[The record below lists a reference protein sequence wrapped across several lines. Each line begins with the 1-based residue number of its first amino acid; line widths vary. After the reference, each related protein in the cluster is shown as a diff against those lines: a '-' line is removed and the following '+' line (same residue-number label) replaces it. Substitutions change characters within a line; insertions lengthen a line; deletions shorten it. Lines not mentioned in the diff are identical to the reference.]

1 MGEEQ
6 QSRMD
11 AIQQG
16 AENMRK
22 LNLLSDTFASVA
34 LQDIDACQYVVRKIL
49 GKDDIRII
57 DVKSQYRLL
66 NLTAKDAILDA
77 FAQDST
83 GRQVNIEIQRRD
95 TVDHARRT
103 RYYGS
108 MIDKSILDKGAEHYD
123 LPDVYIIYISET
135 DLWHGGETV
144 YPVNKT
150 LGKSAIPY
158 DDGNHVI
165 YVNAAV
171 DDGSDVAKM
180 MQYFKKAD
188 PDDMS
193 QGDLSK
199 RVHYLKTEKGGYKEM
214 CEVAEKIYDQGENKG
229 RMEEAKATANRL
241 YYEKGYKVPVIADM
255 LNRSENQISEWLG
268 LVLA

>member
-1 MGEEQ
+1 MKQEQ
-6 QSRMD
+6 KNRMD
-11 AIQQG
+11 AIRQG
-16 AENMRK
+16 AENMRQ

-34 LQDIDACQYVVRKIL
+34 LQDTGACQYVVRKIL
-49 GKDDIRII
+49 GRADIRII

-83 GRQVNIEIQRRD
+83 GRLVNIEIQRRD
-95 TVDHARRT
+95 TKDHARRT

-108 MIDKSILDKGAEHYD
+108 MIDKSVLDKGTKHNEF
-123 LPDVYIIYISET
+123 PDVYIIYISET

-144 YPVNKT
+144 YPVNKI

-158 DDGNHVI
+158 DDGKHVI
-165 YVNAAV
+165 FVNAAV
-171 DDGSDVAKM
+171 DDGSEVAKM
-180 MQYFKKAD
+180 MQYFKTAD

-193 QGDLSK
+193 QGELSE

-214 CEVAEKIYDQGENKG
+214 CEAAEKIYEQGIEQGEMQK
-229 RMEEAKATANRL
+229 AKNMTISMHKDGMAEDLIAKYANVSIDL
-241 YYEKGYKVPVIADM
+241 VKNWIA
-255 LNRSENQISEWLG
+255 LS
-268 LVLA
+268 LA

>member
-1 MGEEQ
+1 MGDEQ

-16 AENMRK
+16 AENMRG

-34 LQDIDACQYVVRKIL
+34 LQDIGACQYVVRKIL

-66 NLTAKDAILDA
+66 NLTSKDAILDA

-83 GRQVNIEIQRRD
+83 GRQINIEIQRRD

-108 MIDKSILDKGAEHYD
+108 MIDKSILDKGAEHD
-123 LPDVYIIYISET
+123 ELPDVYIIYISET
-135 DLWHGGETV
+135 DLWHAGETV

-150 LGKSAIPY
+150 LGKSALPY
-158 DDGNHVI
+158 DDGNHVVF
-165 YVNAAV
+165 VNAAV
-171 DDGSDVAKM
+171 DDGSEVAKM

-193 QGDLSK
+193 QGELSK

-214 CEVAEKIYDQGENKG
+214 CEEAEKIYVQGEQEKAKETAIKLYRKG
-229 RMEEAKATANRL
+229 WKEA
-241 YYEKGYKVPVIADM
+241 EIADL
-255 LNRSENQISEWLG
+255 LNYGIEIVRGWLG
-268 LVLA
+268 LSLA

>member
-1 MGEEQ
+1 MRQEQ
-6 QSRMD
+6 KNRMD

-16 AENMRK
+16 AENLRQ

-34 LQDIDACQYVVRKIL
+34 LQDTGACQYVVRKIL
-49 GKDDIRII
+49 GRSDIRII

-83 GRQVNIEIQRRD
+83 GRLVNIEIQRRD
-95 TVDHARRT
+95 TKDHARRT

-108 MIDKSILDKGAEHYD
+108 MIDKSVLDKGAEHNQ

-135 DLWHGGETV
+135 DLWHAGETV
-144 YPVNKT
+144 YPANIT

-158 DDGNHVI
+158 DDGKHVFF
-165 YVNAAV
+165 VNAAV
-171 DDGSDVAKM
+171 DDGSEVAKM
-180 MQYFKKAD
+180 MQYFKTAD

-193 QGDLSK
+193 QGELSE
-199 RVHYLKTEKGGYKEM
+199 RVHYLKTEKGATKKCVKWQKRFTSRGSNKESSR
-214 CEVAEKIYDQGENKG
+214 E
-229 RMEEAKATANRL
+229 
-241 YYEKGYKVPVIADM
+241 
-255 LNRSENQISEWLG
+255 LNRARCRRLRTWRSTCIKTAWRRI
-268 LVLA
+268 

>member
-1 MGEEQ
+1 MVDEQ
-6 QSRMD
+6 KNRLD
-11 AIQQG
+11 TIQQG

-34 LQDIDACQYVVRKIL
+34 LENKEACQHVVRKIL
-49 GKDDIRII
+49 GRDDIKII
-57 DVKSQYRLL
+57 KSKGQYRLL

-83 GRQVNIEIQRRD
+83 GRLINIEIQRRD

-108 MIDKSILDKGAEHYD
+108 MIDKSVLDKGAEHED

-135 DLWHGGETV
+135 DLWNAGEAV

-150 LGKSAIPY
+150 IGKAAIPY
-158 DDGNHVI
+158 DDGKYVVF
-165 YVNAAV
+165 VNAAV
-171 DDGSDVAKM
+171 DDGSDVAQM
-180 MQYFKKAD
+180 MKYFKKAD

-199 RVHYLKTEKGGYKEM
+199 RVHYLKCEKGGYKEM
-214 CEVAEKIYDQGENKG
+214 CEVAEKIYVQGELEKAKETAIKLYNKG
-229 RMEEAKATANRL
+229 WKEVE
-241 YYEKGYKVPVIADM
+241 IADL
-255 LNRSENQISEWLG
+255 LNYGVEVVKGWLG
-268 LVLA
+268 LSLA

>member
-1 MGEEQ
+1 MGDEQ
-6 QSRMD
+6 QSRLD

-34 LQDIDACQYVVRKIL
+34 LEDKEACQYVIRKIL
-49 GKDDIRII
+49 GKEDIRII
-57 DVKSQYRLL
+57 EVKGQYRLL

-83 GRQVNIEIQRRD
+83 GRMINIEIQRRD

-108 MIDKSILDKGAEHYD
+108 MIDKSVLDKGAEHD
-123 LPDVYIIYISET
+123 ELPDVYIIYISET
-135 DLWHGGETV
+135 DLWHVGETV

-150 LGKSAIPY
+150 LGNSGIPY
-158 DDGNHVI
+158 DDGKNVVF
-165 YVNAAV
+165 VNAAI
-171 DDGSDVAKM
+171 DDGSEVAKM

-199 RVHYLKTEKGGYKEM
+199 RVHYLKCEKGGYKEM
-214 CEVAEKIYDQGENKG
+214 CEVAE
-229 RMEEAKATANRL
+229 
-241 YYEKGYKVPVIADM
+241 
-255 LNRSENQISEWLG
+255 
-268 LVLA
+268 